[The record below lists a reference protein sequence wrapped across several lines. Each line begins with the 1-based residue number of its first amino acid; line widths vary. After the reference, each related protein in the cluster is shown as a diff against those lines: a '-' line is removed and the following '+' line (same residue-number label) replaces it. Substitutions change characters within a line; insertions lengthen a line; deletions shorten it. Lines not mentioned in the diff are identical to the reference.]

1 MVGGYSQGGQ
11 PASKGGRVPPLN
23 ETLGEGG
30 RRLYVRCGI
39 YTLYDSMYCQKLSN
53 YVYVMKLPNNEHE
66 INHQLHT
73 RLVHYF
79 AENFVHKKFEV
90 SGQLDNSTR

>member
-1 MVGGYSQGGQ
+1 MVGGYSQRGA
-11 PASKGGRVPPLN
+11 ASFQGWTSAPLK

-30 RRLYVRCGI
+30 GHRLYVRCGI
-39 YTLYDSMYCQKLSN
+39 CTLYDSMYCQKLSN

-73 RLVHYF
+73 RLIHYF
-79 AENFVHKKFEV
+79 AENFVHKSLRFLV
-90 SGQLDNSTR
+90 N